1 MLLQMHFWNA
11 SSANPTDVLSHCVAG
26 SEIPPPRLHIE
37 FTFASRIHPQ
47 KNHIYPLKPLYSK
60 QIRQASYLGDSQLQQ
75 IKEHS
80 LLINMDRKLLKSN
93 LL

>member
-11 SSANPTDVLSHCVAG
+11 SSANPTDVLSHCVAE

-37 FTFASRIHPQ
+37 FTSAPRIHPQ

-60 QIRQASYLGDSQLQQ
+60 QIRLWQNIYHSYQGIAFST
-75 IKEHS
+75 
-80 LLINMDRKLLKSN
+80 
-93 LL
+93 